1 MNSRGYDSHGLFRDP
16 TSLEEIRKNTKTS
29 VRMAIL
35 RFIYKSGSLGILSI
49 SVAHLTA
56 TLSVL
61 AAISTIKGPPDI
73 RWQLVTSVLFQE
85 H

>member
-1 MNSRGYDSHGLFRDP
+1 MEGNGHGLFQGSSP
-16 TSLEEIRKNTKTS
+16 ASLEEIRRNSKTS

-35 RFIYKSGSLGILSI
+35 RPIYKRGSPGILSI

-61 AAISTIKGPPDI
+61 ATISINKDHPDI
-73 RWQLVTSVLFQE
+73 CWQLVISVLFPE
-85 H
+85 P